1 MTDPCIHEQ
10 DWGMVNE
17 AIPTIKKDMDSIVK
31 CQGDLKTLIA
41 SSGKTMIELAQKV
54 KDIPTPNA
62 LRLYAVTSGGVVA
75 LIALAIYKA
84 F

>member
-1 MTDPCIHEQ
+1 MVDPCIHEQ
-10 DWGMVNE
+10 DWGMVKE
-17 AIPTIKKDMDSIVK
+17 AVPSIKEDMKDIVQ
-31 CQGDLKTLIA
+31 CQNDLKRLIS

-62 LRLYAVTSGGVVA
+62 LRLYAITSGSVVA
-75 LIALAIYKA
+75 LIAFAIYKA